1 MTMTMMMMIKMQ
13 SLRGLLISLKQ
24 TTLLAEVRPQPMEKR
39 ESLQNWK
46 LSVRDLKPHKAV
58 FLTIHKTRMRHKI

>member
-13 SLRGLLISLKQ
+13 SLRELLTSLKQ
-24 TTLLAEVRPQPMEKR
+24 ITLLAEVRPQPTEKR

-46 LSVRDLKPHKAV
+46 LSARDLRPHKAV